1 MSQPRDLILLG
12 GGGHAAVVAESARAA
27 GWDVTGYLDDDPAT
41 EAQAREVGLTRRGAL
56 ADLADLA
63 GAPGRAAIHA
73 AVGDGGSRAKWLE
86 LAKGFGL
93 KIATIIDPS
102 ATISPSARIGEGVFI
117 APHAVINAR
126 ARIERGAI
134 VNTFAIVEHDCE
146 VGAFCHVAP
155 RSILSGGAVIGEG
168 SLIGAGAIVCPQ
180 ARIGRAVTLGAG
192 AVVTTD
198 IDDDCTAVGVPAR
211 TLAASTGEGGA
222 RSSR

>member
-1 MSQPRDLILLG
+1 MSAPPRLLLLG

-27 GWDVTGYLDDDPAT
+27 GWSVTEYLDDDPAT
-41 EAQAREVGLTRRGAL
+41 EAAAGEIGLVRCGAL
-56 ADLADLA
+56 GDLAELA

-73 AVGDGGSRAKWLE
+73 AVGDGESRAQWLA
-86 LAKGFGL
+86 LAEGFGL

-102 ATISPSARIGEGVFI
+102 ATVSPSARIGEGVFV
-117 APHAVINAR
+117 APRAVINAR

-134 VNTFAIVEHDCE
+134 INTFAIVEHDCE
-146 VGAFCHVAP
+146 VGAFCHIAP
-155 RSILSGGAVIGEG
+155 RSVLCGGAAIGEG

-180 ARIGRAVTLGAG
+180 VRIGRGVTLGAG
-192 AVVTTD
+192 AAATTD

-211 TLAASTGEGGA
+211 ALAKAAGEGGA